1 MQILQMRDAGLRC
14 DTIAGGVRKKEQHM
28 SNMLIG
34 LLIGAVLFGPF
45 GLFIGAVLAMEHD
58 QQYRDM
64 ENFIKWDGRQGDE
77 I

>member
-1 MQILQMRDAGLRC
+1 
-14 DTIAGGVRKKEQHM
+14 M

-58 QQYRDM
+58 QQYRNM
-64 ENFIKWDGRQGDE
+64 ENFIKWDGRQEDE

>member
-1 MQILQMRDAGLRC
+1 
-14 DTIAGGVRKKEQHM
+14 M

-34 LLIGAVLFGPF
+34 LL
-45 GLFIGAVLAMEHD
+45 IGAVLAMEHD

-64 ENFIKWDGRQGDE
+64 ENFIKWDGRQEDE